1 MCLIVGHIKY
11 PDKDLVYEGLPKG
24 INWWG
29 NNLDRMTKNC
39 MKIRKLA
46 FLCENS
52 RGGGGGG
59 GVQVV
64 LEETLYIEETSK
76 S

>member
-52 RGGGGGG
+52 GGGCSGSTRGNP
-59 GVQVV
+59 VYRRNFKK
-64 LEETLYIEETSK
+64 LEH
-76 S
+76 

>member
-1 MCLIVGHIKY
+1 
-11 PDKDLVYEGLPKG
+11 
-24 INWWG
+24 
-29 NNLDRMTKNC
+29 

-59 GVQVV
+59 CSGSTRGNPVYRRNFKK
-64 LEETLYIEETSK
+64 LEH
-76 S
+76 

>member
-52 RGGGGGG
+52 GG

>member
-39 MKIRKLA
+39 MKIRKSA

-52 RGGGGGG
+52 GG